1 MKLKKSFS
9 FTDNNQI
16 WRLLISDTDKL
27 LIETRDTENKEVFF
41 HFINLVN
48 GKTVFKNFQM
58 KEKYWIGVEK
68 IHKNKII
75 FHHYA
80 KPDMPE
86 HKKIIVY
93 DIDKN
98 KIIWQNDDLI
108 FLTIMEDK
116 IYAYKKKFEGRN
128 IYILDFLSGQ
138 IIDDLGNDENK
149 ITSILQNFNFED
161 YSNYK
166 YPETYIP
173 NENNKIDEIIE
184 NELIKKGEVNNID
197 KLVYENL
204 LMFNYHTKKENN
216 FLDNVF
222 TVYNIDKKKK
232 VVSEMLNKN
241 LNSYSPDSFFCYKNN
256 LLLLKNK
263 SDLTCFKIV

>member
-1 MKLKKSFS
+1 MKLKKT
-9 FTDNNQI
+9 FTFIDKNQI
-16 WRLLISDTDKL
+16 WRLLISDSDKL

-41 HFINLVN
+41 HFINLEN
-48 GKTVFKNFQM
+48 GKTIFKNFQM
-58 KEKYWIGVEK
+58 DEKYWIGVEK
-68 IHKNKII
+68 IYKNKII

-93 DIDKN
+93 DTDEDNIV
-98 KIIWQNDDLI
+98 WQNNDLI
-108 FLTIMEDK
+108 FLTITDDK
-116 IYAYKKKFEGRN
+116 IYAYKKKFEGKE
-128 IYILDFLSGQ
+128 IFVLDFFTGE

-149 ITSILQNFNFED
+149 ISDTIQNLNFED
-161 YSNYK
+161 YSDYK

-173 NENNKIDEIIE
+173 SENNKIDEIIQKE
-184 NELIKKGEVNNID
+184 INKKGEINNID
-197 KLVYENL
+197 KLIYKDF
-204 LMFNYHTKKENN
+204 LMFNYHIKKENN

-241 LNSYSPDSFFCYKNN
+241 LNSFSPDSFFCYKNN
-256 LLLLKNK
+256 LIILKNK
-263 SDLTCFKIV
+263 SDLICFRIV